1 MYSVSSTVLEF
12 GDYRDDENALLAL
25 NFYAHVQ
32 AL

>member
-1 MYSVSSTVLEF
+1 MYPVSSTVLDV
-12 GDYRDDENALLAL
+12 GNYRDAENALLAL